1 MIVIVLGLVLFG
13 KSCLAI
19 PISNDTIPSKSH
31 RVLPEINIKG
41 NAMVAKRRGDTLV
54 FAADRYK
61 QANAI
66 RLQQLLSNVPG
77 FQVDAN
83 GRISFNGK
91 PIQKLMLDGDDLT
104 AENYQLISR
113 NLRSL
118 LIDSI
123 QVLEKYN
130 ENRLLKDMNE
140 DKGIAINLVL
150 KPSYYGRP
158 TVNLISAY
166 APKKNGELQSEL
178 VHLRKL
184 VKQFVLFNSNN
195 IGAFP
200 LQNQLIEQSLDVAK
214 QDVLFHSWPHVLQK
228 SYVGGLSNK
237 HINQNSDWGFAYAGT
252 VKVNDNNRVRFN
264 LRKSYQQMSNRLNQ
278 DLLFS
283 NGDDFP
289 IQLYAVTASMRQSHE
304 TNGTVD
310 WESDKEDKRT
320 ARYQLRFYHDKRK
333 DIVREEREL
342 TALNK
347 VHSTSILYSKGIS
360 FSMTQTWLAK
370 SKQVWLWEADVEGSN
385 NKYSILIDRDDFMHH
400 DSSRKVLT
408 QLVNHSGTNMRTGI
422 GYFKKTRSLNINI
435 WLRSSFSTLHSK
447 QALAQ
452 LHSTI
457 FKNHLLAHFT
467 KPLGKKI
474 NLEMQSMIGG
484 LNYLMNATQ
493 NFQMMYHLEQAI
505 VWKKKATQ
513 QFSLNYGVLRQGTE
527 LRKFFAGE
535 VYLNGTSLIKA
546 PIDLAFPLSIYGQ
559 FNFST
564 IDLYS
569 GLTFGGQLQI
579 KQVKGDY
586 YMSVELDPFFTKMT
600 ELLNGMQSTRSL
612 NLYVEKIIHPL
623 RLKYRL
629 QTNALQI
636 KRLSQF
642 NKLRFYAFNEVY
654 RFGNSLTSNWRKG
667 YNVQLEYYYIRSK
680 FNGLNERS
688 SLWNNRYEFKTTL
701 QFQFSRQVNTNL
713 MLLRYFGKDLQRL
726 DLFDCSINW
735 MINNKYRIYMQGF
748 NLLNRKTFVEQLVQ
762 GNSIST
768 NRQELIG
775 RRIILGIDI
784 PL

>member
-1 MIVIVLGLVLFG
+1 
-13 KSCLAI
+13 
-19 PISNDTIPSKSH
+19 
-31 RVLPEINIKG
+31 LPEINIKG

-66 RLQQLLSNVPG
+66 RLEQLLSNVPG

-130 ENRLLKDMNE
+130 ENRLLKGMNE
-140 DKGIAINLVL
+140 DKSIAINLVL
-150 KPSYYGRP
+150 KPNYYGRA

-178 VHLRKL
+178 VHLRKQ

-200 LQNQLIEQSLDVAK
+200 LQNQLIEQSLDGAK
-214 QDVLFHSWPHVLQK
+214 QDVLLHSWPHVLQNN
-228 SYVGGLSNK
+228 YVGSLSNK
-237 HINQNSDWGFAYAGT
+237 HINQISDWGFAYAST
-252 VKVNDNNRVRFN
+252 IKVNKNNRFRFN
-264 LRKSYQQMSNRLNQ
+264 LRKSYQQMTNRLKQ
-278 DLLFS
+278 DQLFS
-283 NGDDFP
+283 NGYDFT
-289 IQLYAVTASMRQSHE
+289 IGMYTVSESMRLSDE

-310 WESDKEDKRT
+310 WESDKGDKNT
-320 ARYQLRFYHDKRK
+320 AKYQLRFYDDRRK
-333 DIVREEREL
+333 DVVREEREL

-347 VHSTSILYSKGIS
+347 VHATSILYSKGIS
-360 FSMTQTWLAK
+360 FSMTQTWAAK
-370 SKQVWLWEADVEGSN
+370 SSQVWLWEAELEASN
-385 NKYSILIDRDDFMHH
+385 NKYTILIDRDDFMNH
-400 DSSRKVLT
+400 DSSKKELT
-408 QLVNHSGTNMRTGI
+408 QLINHSGTNMRTGI
-422 GYFKKTRSLNINI
+422 GYFKKTRVVNINI
-435 WLRSSFSTLHSK
+435 WMRSSFSTLHSK
-447 QALAQ
+447 QDLAL
-452 LHSTI
+452 LHSTV
-457 FKNHLLAHFT
+457 FKNHLSAHLT

-484 LNYLMNATQ
+484 LNYQMNT
-493 NFQMMYHLEQAI
+493 NRKFQMAYHLEHAV

-513 QFSLNYGVLRQGTE
+513 QYSLNYGVLRQGTE

-535 VYLNGTSLIKA
+535 VYLNGTSLVKA
-546 PIDLAFPLSIYGQ
+546 PIDLAFPLSVYGQ
-559 FNFST
+559 LNFS
-564 IDLYS
+564 IINLYS
-569 GLTFGGQLQI
+569 GITFGGQLQI

-586 YMSVELDPFFTKMT
+586 FMSVELDSLFTKMT

-612 NLYVEKIIHPL
+612 NLHFEKIIHPL
-623 RLKYRL
+623 RVKYRL
-629 QTNALQI
+629 HTNSLQI

-642 NKLRFYAFNEVY
+642 NKQQFYGFNEVY
-654 RFGNSLTSNWRKG
+654 RLGNSLTSNWRKG
-667 YNVQLEYYYIRSK
+667 YNVEVEYQYISSK
-680 FNGLNERS
+680 FSGLSERS
-688 SLWNNRYEFKTTL
+688 NLWNNRHELKTTL
-701 QFQFSRQVNTNL
+701 QFQLSRQVNANL
-713 MLLRYFGKDLQRL
+713 VVLRYFGRDIQSI
-726 DLFDCSINW
+726 DLFDCSING
-735 MINNKYRIYMQGF
+735 MINSKYRIYMQGF
-748 NLLNRKTFVEQLVQ
+748 NLLNRKVFVEQLVQ
-762 GNSIST
+762 ANSIST